1 MVLWYN
7 RASVATVM
15 KGDHVKTRRI
25 YDRVFRLRVKQELYD
40 AIKAEAERRGIT
52 MSQLTREAFAALL
65 GAARWEH

>member
-1 MVLWYN
+1 M
-7 RASVATVM
+7 
-15 KGDHVKTRRI
+15 KTRRI